1 MAHLSKSKIWA
12 YKMLYNE
19 FPDTGEPMVGITL
32 KLQDILN
39 NQSNEWRDPT
49 EPEICDFLKVVI
61 KNPRCDRF
69 IKFLHNIGALKLI
82 LPSLEDLSL
91 VPQDKGRLRVC
102 NALDHTALVMRYAHE
117 YAEIVRFAAIFHD
130 IGKYDSVGSGFQ
142 DHERLSAVRAFNIV
156 YNDYEWNMQSASRL
170 FHIINN
176 HKLPHDIQR
185 ENRITDSD
193 LPKLKKRCHGLQNV
207 WYTTQLCI
215 ADKRAS
221 HNRKDFLWAYY
232 KILELVEVYWD
243 AGMHER
249 EVEVDRYICPICA
262 QDGETYILGR
272 VFVPGQNEREY
283 YCSECRT
290 TFHEE
295 AGRLEPYNFIVT
307 HAEAEVNV

>member
-1 MAHLSKSKIWA
+1 MVHRSKLWGYKFLFNAFPDIGEPSVPDVITFN
-12 YKMLYNE
+12 KMLDE
-19 FPDTGEPMVGITL
+19 ADA
-32 KLQDILN
+32 
-39 NQSNEWRDPT
+39 SNSDPT
-49 EPEICDFLKVVI
+49 PEEICDFLKVVI
-61 KNPRCDRF
+61 RHKRCDRF
-69 IKFLHNIGALKLI
+69 IKFLHNIDALRLI

-142 DHERLSAVRAFNIV
+142 NHERLSAVKAFNIV
-156 YNDYEWNMQSASRL
+156 YTDYKWNIQSASRL
-170 FHIINN
+170 FHIIDN

-193 LPKLKKRCHGLQNV
+193 LLMLKKRCHGLQNV

-221 HNRKDFLWAYY
+221 HNRKDFLWVYY
-232 KILELVEVYWD
+232 KILELIEVYWSIELY
-243 AGMHER
+243 ER

-262 QDGETYILGR
+262 QDGETNILGR